1 MLLKNKLLLGKAN
14 KGLFTM
20 TKHLIAILL
29 CFLFGFNKAQAPK
42 YLRVNIKGEAKVLLP
57 KLAALGWQPD
67 HDHIGAHGIVAE
79 ISEQDANLFK
89 QHNIAFDV
97 LIDDLTAYYI
107 SRNQQSLKAAASV
120 TDCNMPNIKT
130 PTHFHLG
137 SMGGFF
143 TLAEMTAILDSMAM
157 LYPNIITAKQPI
169 STIQSIEGR
178 NLWYVKISDNPNT
191 DEAEPEVLYTAV
203 HHAREPQSM
212 SQLIFY
218 MWYLLENYTNNA
230 EIKSIVDHTEQ
241 FFIPCVNPDGYVY
254 NQTNS
259 PNGGGMWR
267 KNRRV
272 NAGGSFGVDLN
283 RNYGYNWG
291 FDNVGSSPN
300 GVSDTYRGASAFS
313 EPETQAVRNF
323 CNARQFKAAIN
334 AHSFGN
340 HLIYPWGYI
349 PSLLTNDSVR
359 FNHWGEYLTDKS
371 AFSYGTCDQ
380 TLFYITNG
388 SSDDW
393 MYGEQNTKGK
403 IYAFTPEVGS
413 AYDGFWPASTRILDL
428 CKFSFQ
434 QNLNTAKVV
443 GSCAAMEDK
452 TDHFLPP
459 QGYVKFGLTNL
470 GLSANTTTVSVLGV
484 NNSLSSVG
492 GPKVFANTAA
502 LLQFQDSI
510 AFTVNPAIMPGQK
523 IKIILRSVT
532 DSYEQNDTLVK
543 MAGMPVTVFYDNGSN
558 LSGHFTDIGNW
569 VNTGSTFVSAPS
581 CISDGNGLYNSND
594 DVSITMNQVA
604 DLSNAA
610 YAHLQYYTR
619 FDIEKFFDMA
629 QVQISTD
636 NGSTFAPLCTPH
648 QTAPRSYDG
657 NEPIYDY
664 RRDQWV
670 KEEVDLS
677 AYLGMGIVLR
687 FSLKSDNGNE
697 KDGIYLDDILIRKLA
712 VNNNTAGL
720 QQQNFPLNNKII
732 YPNPGQGLFVVK
744 DGVDNTDIAI
754 YNTAGMLV
762 FTAKQVKQNQQL
774 DLSALPDGLY
784 FVSTANGL
792 SQKLIVQH

>member
-1 MLLKNKLLLGKAN
+1 MNKAN

-20 TKHLIAILL
+20 MKHLLTILL
-29 CFLFGFNKAQAPK
+29 CLLFLFNKAQAPK

-57 KLAALGWQPD
+57 KLAAIGWQPD
-67 HDHIGAHGIVAE
+67 HDHVSAKGIVAE
-79 ISEQDANLFK
+79 ISEQDAALFK
-89 QHNIAFDV
+89 QNNIVFDV
-97 LIDDLTAYYI
+97 LIDDLTAYYVT
-107 SRNQQSLKAAASV
+107 RNQQALKAAASM
-120 TDCNMPNIKT
+120 TDCNMSPIKT
-130 PTHFHLG
+130 PNHFHLG

-157 LYPNIITAKQPI
+157 LYPNIITVKQPI

-191 DEAEPEVLYTAV
+191 DEPEPEVLYTSV

-218 MWYLLENYTNNA
+218 MWYLLENYANNA
-230 EIKSIVDHTEQ
+230 EIKSIVDNTEQ

-349 PSLLTNDSVR
+349 PSLLTVDSMR
-359 FNHWGEYLTDKS
+359 FNHWGEYLTEKS

-393 MYGEQNTKGK
+393 MYGDVSNKPK
-403 IYAFTPEVGS
+403 IFAFTPEVGS
-413 AYDGFWPASTRILDL
+413 AYDGFWPASNRIIDL

-443 GSCAAMEDK
+443 GSCALVEDK
-452 TDHFLPP
+452 TDHFMPP
-459 QGYVKFGLTNL
+459 QGTVKFSLTNL
-470 GLSANTTTVSVLGV
+470 GLANNNLSITVQALNNAFTSASPSKT
-484 NNSLSSVG
+484 
-492 GPKVFANTAA
+492 FALITP
-502 LLQFQDSI
+502 LQSIVDSI
-510 AFTVNPAIMPGQK
+510 PFTMNPSVQPGQK
-523 IKIILRSVT
+523 IRYVIQSNT
-532 DSYEQNDTLVK
+532 GSYIQSDTITK
-543 MAGMPVTVFYDNGSN
+543 MAGMPVTVFYDDGSN
-558 LSGHFTDIGNW
+558 IATNFTSVGNW
-569 VNTGSTFVSAPS
+569 QNSTNTFVSSPAS
-581 CISDGNGLYNSND
+581 ITDSQGLYAPND
-594 DVSITMNQVA
+594 LKSITMNQVA
-604 DLSNAA
+604 DLSHAF

-619 FDIEKFFDMA
+619 FDIEKFFDQA
-629 QVQISTD
+629 QVLISTD
-636 NGSTFAPLCTPH
+636 NGSTFDILCTPH

-664 RRDQWV
+664 RRDHWV

-677 AYLGMGIVLR
+677 NYLGSGVVLR
-687 FSLKSDNGNE
+687 FTLQTDNGNE

-712 VNNNTAGL
+712 SDPNAAGIRKN
-720 QQQNFPLNNKII
+720 QAQNGTRFL
-732 YPNPGQGLFVVK
+732 YPNPGDGLFHFLKTEADEIIEVYAANGALVYRTQ
-744 DGVDNTDIAI
+744 VNDNQTDI
-754 YNTAGMLV
+754 N
-762 FTAKQVKQNQQL
+762 
-774 DLSALPDGLY
+774 LSALPDGLY
-784 FVSTANGL
+784 LVKTNKGVT
-792 SQKLIVQH
+792 QKLVITHQ